1 MNLNND
7 KHIVLLYGENA
18 KSLSELFEHE
28 YKVKLIENFGVFKD
42 DGCCAQIMFIDEDI
56 ISLNNF
62 KNYNI
67 LRKHSYY
74 LYFSIV
80 VVGKHL
86 SNEKKKELIKQDI
99 QYVIDIENINDKL
112 VHRIERI
119 LKHSNPHTGTKR
131 DIFVKS
137 FIKYEQLSNTTS
149 SYLYL
154 ANYLLYHL
162 NIDAKVAA
170 DVRLTILLLMIGY
183 EKEKMQSLKRFI
195 KDMQIFKNIVAYMNN
210 YENPKTLEETLI
222 FCAIAANL
230 HEIDTKSTLKKMA
243 EGEFEYI
250 YNTALQAVN
259 SNTIIVQKGND
270 IDILWERISEILFL
284 DEKFVLRKDI
294 KRCLALYQCFLE
306 IFVVFG
312 SIKVVFFNLEDFGYR
327 VSLELLEM
335 ESLSSE
341 DISMVMQS
349 VGANLELEYKDLCFE
364 ITLAY
369 CKEIYA
375 KEKREQI
382 LEKTVYQEKIDTMHY
397 TDAQKISA
405 VDFVEERGV
414 DYELLDDLKDY
425 SQECL
430 NAVEMS
436 DGLNDV
442 MLVALQKAYELFSKA
457 FYLSL
462 EFEDLGYT
470 LRALSQLVSDMDIGN
485 YNELQLKS
493 IKNYFIGI
501 INDLTEWK
509 NHIYL
514 LQDAPDIHY
523 LDASLL
529 ENCAQIEKMI
539 LMQDD
544 EDDGDE
550 DDLEFF

>member
-1 MNLNND
+1 MDLNND
-7 KHIVLLYGENA
+7 KPIILLYGDNA
-18 KSLSELFEHE
+18 KSLSELFENE
-28 YKVKLIENFGVFKD
+28 YEVKFIESFDVFKD

-62 KNYNI
+62 KNYTV

-74 LYFSIV
+74 LYLPIV
-80 VVGKHL
+80 VVGKHF
-86 SNEKKKELIKQDI
+86 SSEKKIELIKRDI
-99 QYVIDIENINDKL
+99 QYVLDLENVNDKL
-112 VHRIERI
+112 LHRIEKI

-137 FIKYEQLSNTTS
+137 FIKYEQLSNTSS

-154 ANYLLYHL
+154 ANYLIYHL
-162 NIDAKVAA
+162 NIDSKVAA

-195 KDMQIFKNIVAYMNN
+195 KDMQIFNNIVACMNN
-210 YENPKTLEETLI
+210 YENPKRVEEALV

-230 HEIDTKSTLKKMA
+230 HEIDTKSTLEKMS
-243 EGEFEYI
+243 EGAFEYV
-250 YNTALQAVN
+250 YDAALQAVN
-259 SNTIIVQKGND
+259 SSTIVVQKGND
-270 IDILWERISEILFL
+270 IDVLWERISEILFL
-284 DEKFVLRKDI
+284 DEKFVLREDTQN
-294 KRCLALYQCFLE
+294 CLALYQCFLE
-306 IFVVFG
+306 LFVLFG
-312 SIKVVFFNLEDFGYR
+312 SMKVEFYHVEDFGYR
-327 VSLELLEM
+327 VSLELLEV

-349 VGANLELEYKDLCFE
+349 VGSNLEMEYKDLFFE
-364 ITLAY
+364 IALAY
-369 CKEIYA
+369 CTESYA
-375 KEKREQI
+375 QEKRDESS
-382 LEKTVYQEKIDTMHY
+382 EKLVHQEKINTMHY
-397 TDAQKISA
+397 IDAQKINA
-405 VDFVEERGV
+405 VEFVEERGV
-414 DYELLDDLKDY
+414 DYELLDDLNEY

-430 NAVEMS
+430 NTLEMS

-442 MLVALQKAYELFSKA
+442 MLAALQKAYELFSKV
-457 FYLSL
+457 FYTSL

-470 LRALSQLVSDMDIGN
+470 LRTLSQLVSGMDIAN

-493 IKNYFIGI
+493 MKTYFIGI
-501 INDLTEWK
+501 IHDLNDWK
-509 NHIYL
+509 EHIYL

-539 LMQDD
+539 QMQ
-544 EDDGDE
+544 EDDDDDD